1 MAKAKHTYAVRLAVE
16 GGNKVKA
23 ELVNVGESGERSLKK
38 IERAGGKASLGL
50 SSLGERARM
59 LTTGMRA
66 LGGALVGAAA
76 VGGLATLI
84 DRSISAADAIGKTAD
99 KLGVGIEALQELR
112 FAAQLAGV
120 QQQTLDMGLQRFTRR
135 VAEAAKGTGEAK
147 QALTDMGIA
156 LRDQHGNIRRSEDLL
171 NDVAEAFK
179 RTEDPAERLRLA
191 FKLFDSEGVAM
202 VNMLVGGA
210 DALEATRRHA
220 RDLGIVLEED
230 LVRNAEKARDQLDTL
245 GKVVSANLT
254 RAMLDLAPAIA
265 DISSG
270 LANLAADAATAYEQI
285 KLALSGDFN
294 FEGLSERS
302 TRRIVEERRQE
313 LQEIARELNEI
324 GDVGFLDDP
333 LAWGRKVALERRL
346 QERVEQ
352 YRQWAAKLAW
362 MQRDDGDNAPAPDG
376 TTTPD
381 AIEADIRSAQD
392 RSRRIAQIETDLQRQ
407 LFEATHQGADR
418 IRAEYERLVSE
429 MRGLIEPDGGNLDQV
444 GAIMARAAAVR
455 DAKLTRLA
463 EQEAEA
469 ARRKQ
474 AANTRIME
482 GLRAER
488 DELALTDRQR
498 FISQALRRLSGE
510 ATDAERAQVRELA
523 GALFDEKQ
531 AIEARTKAEEDAARI
546 REQGKA
552 LTEELRTAEEAYA
565 AEVRELNELLAAGA
579 IDQET
584 FARASERAYDQ
595 MLSASQDWSAGV
607 VRALRDYARESADA
621 AQQFEQ
627 ATSRALK
634 ASEDAFV
641 QWATTGKVSASDLF
655 NSIAEEALRAA
666 YRMAVIKPFG
676 ALFEGIFGSIAGSLF
691 GGSSGMVGDFPA
703 SGPVQVAHVGG
714 VIGSDPLPS
723 RLIHPTVFD
732 NAPRFHGGGVVGN
745 EVPIIAQRGETVF
758 TPGQMR
764 VLSAGLRGSELGQ
777 KPEVKVNVHVD
788 NRAPGTEARAQ
799 WRSDGGGGLRL
810 DIIVEQIEGQIA
822 RNIGRGEGLAP
833 TMERRYGLNPAAGA
847 YR

>member
-76 VGGLATLI
+76 VGGLATLV

-147 QALTDMGIA
+147 QALTDMGIV
-156 LRDQHGNIRRSEDLL
+156 LRDQHGKIRRSEDLL

-270 LANLAADAATAYEQI
+270 LADLAADAATAYEQI

-324 GDVGFLDDP
+324 GDIGFLDDP
-333 LAWGRKVALERRL
+333 IAWGRKVALERRL

-362 MQRDDGDNAPAPDG
+362 MQRDDGDNASVPDSA
-376 TTTPD
+376 TTPD

-392 RSRRIAQIETDLQRQ
+392 RSRRIAQIENDLQRQ

-429 MRGLIEPDGGNLDQV
+429 MQGLIEPDGGNLDQV
-444 GAIMARAAAVR
+444 SEIMTRAAAVR
-455 DAKLTRLA
+455 DAKLSRLA

-474 AANTRIME
+474 AANTRIIE

-498 FISQALRRLSGE
+498 FISQALRRLSAE
-510 ATDAERAQVRELA
+510 ATDFERAQVRDLA

-531 AIEARTKAEEDAARI
+531 AIEARTKSEEDAARI

-565 AEVRELNELLAAGA
+565 AEVRKLNELLAAGA

-595 MLSASQDWSAGV
+595 MLRASQDWSAGV
-607 VRALRDYARESADA
+607 VRALRDYARESSDA

-691 GGSSGMVGDFPA
+691 GGSSGMVGDFP
-703 SGPVQVAHVGG
+703 SPGPVQVAHVGG

-723 RLIHPTVFD
+723 RSVHPTVFD
-732 NAPRFHGGGVVGN
+732 NVPRFHGGGVVGN

>member
-1 MAKAKHTYAVRLAVE
+1 
-16 GGNKVKA
+16 
-23 ELVNVGESGERSLKK
+23 
-38 IERAGGKASLGL
+38 
-50 SSLGERARM
+50 
-59 LTTGMRA
+59 
-66 LGGALVGAAA
+66 
-76 VGGLATLI
+76 
-84 DRSISAADAIGKTAD
+84 
-99 KLGVGIEALQELR
+99 
-112 FAAQLAGV
+112 
-120 QQQTLDMGLQRFTRR
+120 
-135 VAEAAKGTGEAK
+135 
-147 QALTDMGIA
+147 
-156 LRDQHGNIRRSEDLL
+156 
-171 NDVAEAFK
+171 
-179 RTEDPAERLRLA
+179 
-191 FKLFDSEGVAM
+191 
-202 VNMLVGGA
+202 
-210 DALEATRRHA
+210 
-220 RDLGIVLEED
+220 
-230 LVRNAEKARDQLDTL
+230 
-245 GKVVSANLT
+245 
-254 RAMLDLAPAIA
+254 
-265 DISSG
+265 
-270 LANLAADAATAYEQI
+270 
-285 KLALSGDFN
+285 
-294 FEGLSERS
+294 
-302 TRRIVEERRQE
+302 
-313 LQEIARELNEI
+313 
-324 GDVGFLDDP
+324 
-333 LAWGRKVALERRL
+333 
-346 QERVEQ
+346 
-352 YRQWAAKLAW
+352 
-362 MQRDDGDNAPAPDG
+362 MQ
-376 TTTPD
+376 
-381 AIEADIRSAQD
+381 
-392 RSRRIAQIETDLQRQ
+392 
-407 LFEATHQGADR
+407 
-418 IRAEYERLVSE
+418 
-429 MRGLIEPDGGNLDQV
+429 GLIEPGGGNLDQV

-455 DAKLTRLA
+455 DSKLSRLA

-469 ARRKQ
+469 ERRKQ
-474 AANTRIME
+474 AANTRIIE

-498 FISQALRRLSGE
+498 FISQALRRLSAE
-510 ATDAERAQVRELA
+510 ATDAERAQVRDLA

-565 AEVRELNELLAAGA
+565 AEVRKLNELLTAGA

-595 MLSASQDWSAGV
+595 MLSASKDWSAGV
-607 VRALRDYARESADA
+607 VRALRDYARESSDA

-641 QWATTGKVSASDLF
+641 QWATTGKVSATDLF
-655 NSIAEEALRAA
+655 NSIAEEALRTA

-676 ALFEGIFGSIAGSLF
+676 ALFEGILGSIAGSLF

-703 SGPVQVAHVGG
+703 PGPVQVAHVGG

-723 RLIHPTVFD
+723 RPIHPTVFD

-764 VLSAGLRGSELGQ
+764 VLRAGLRGSELGQ

>member
-23 ELVNVGESGERSLKK
+23 ELVSVGDSGERSLKK
-38 IERAGGKASLGL
+38 IERAGGTASRGL
-50 SSLGERARM
+50 TGLADRART
-59 LTTGMRA
+59 LTMGMRA
-66 LGGALVGAAA
+66 LGGALIGGAAI
-76 VGGLATLI
+76 GGLATLI
-84 DRSISAADAIGKTAD
+84 DRSITAADAVAKTAD
-99 KLGVGIEALQELR
+99 KLGVGVEALQELR

-120 QQQTLDMGLQRFTRR
+120 EQQTLDMGLQRFTRR
-135 VAEAAKGTGEAK
+135 VAEAARGTGEAK

-179 RTEDPAERLRLA
+179 RTADPAERLRLA

-210 DALEATRRHA
+210 EALEATRRHA

-270 LANLAADAATAYEQI
+270 LADLAADAATAYEQI
-285 KLALSGDFN
+285 KLVLSGDFN

-313 LQEIARELNEI
+313 LQDIVRELQEI
-324 GDVGFLDDP
+324 GDVEFLDDP
-333 LAWGRKVALERRL
+333 IAWGRKVALERRL

-352 YRQWAAKLAW
+352 YRQWAAKLTW
-362 MQRDDGDNAPAPDG
+362 MQRDNGDNAPAPDG

-381 AIEADIRSAQD
+381 AIEADIRAAQD
-392 RSRRIAQIETDLQRQ
+392 RSRRITQIESDLQRQ
-407 LFEATHQGADR
+407 LFETTHEGADR
-418 IRAEYERLVSE
+418 VRAEYQQLVTE
-429 MRGLIEPDGGNLDQV
+429 MQTLIEPDGGNLDQV
-444 GAIMARAAAVR
+444 GEIMARAAALR
-455 DAKLTRLA
+455 DAKLARLA
-463 EQEAEA
+463 AQEEEA
-469 ARRKQ
+469 ARRRQ
-474 AANTRIME
+474 EANTRIVE

-488 DELALTDRQR
+488 DELAMTDKQR
-498 FISQALRRLSGE
+498 FVSQALRRLSAE
-510 ATDAERAQVRELA
+510 ATDAQKSQVRDLA
-523 GALFDEKQ
+523 GALFDERQ
-531 AIEARTKAEEDAARI
+531 AIEARTKAEEEAARL
-546 REQGKA
+546 REKGKS
-552 LTEELRTAEEAYA
+552 LTEQLRTAEEAYA
-565 AEVRELNELLAAGA
+565 DEVRELNDLLAAGA
-579 IDQET
+579 ISQET
-584 FARASERAYDQ
+584 FARASEQAYDR
-595 MLSASQDWSAGV
+595 MLRASDDWSDGV
-607 VRALRDYARESADA
+607 VRALRDYARESSDA
-621 AQQFEQ
+621 ATQFEQ
-627 ATSRALK
+627 ATTRALK
-634 ASEDAFV
+634 AGEGAFV

-676 ALFEGIFGSIAGSLF
+676 SLFEGIFSSIGGSIASSLF
-691 GGSSGMVGDFPA
+691 GGGSGMIGDFPA
-703 SGPVQVAHVGG
+703 PGPVQVAHSGG
-714 VIGSDPLPS
+714 VIGKDVLPS
-723 RLIHPTVFD
+723 RSVSPDLFE
-732 NAPRFHGGGVVGN
+732 NAPRFHGGGVVGG
-745 EVPIIAQRGETVF
+745 EMPIIAQSGETVF

-764 VLSAGLRGSELGQ
+764 ALGTELGQ
-777 KPEVKVNVHVD
+777 RSEVQVNVHVD

-799 WRSDGGGGLRL
+799 WRSDGGGGLSL
-810 DIIVEQIEGQIA
+810 DIVVEQIEGQIA

-833 TMERRYGLNPAAGA
+833 TMERRYGLNPAAGS

>member
-16 GGNKVKA
+16 GGNKIKA

-99 KLGVGIEALQELR
+99 KLSVGIEALQELR

-270 LANLAADAATAYEQI
+270 LADLAADAATAYEQI

-324 GDVGFLDDP
+324 GDIGFMDDP
-333 LAWGRKVALERRL
+333 IAWGRKVALERRL

-362 MQRDDGDNAPAPDG
+362 MQRDDGDSPLAPDS

-429 MRGLIEPDGGNLDQV
+429 MQGLIEPGGGNLDQV
-444 GAIMARAAAVR
+444 GEIMARAAAVR
-455 DAKLTRLA
+455 DAKLSRLA

-474 AANTRIME
+474 AANTRIIE

-498 FISQALRRLSGE
+498 FISQALRRLSAE
-510 ATDAERAQVRELA
+510 ATDIERAQVRDLA

-546 REQGKA
+546 REQGKV

-565 AEVRELNELLAAGA
+565 AEVSKLNELLAAGT

-584 FARASERAYDQ
+584 FARASERAFDQ
-595 MLSASQDWSAGV
+595 MLRASQDWSAGV
-607 VRALRDYARESADA
+607 VRALRDYARESSDA

-666 YRMAVIKPFG
+666 YRMAVIKPLG

-703 SGPVQVAHVGG
+703 PGPVQVAHVGG

-723 RLIHPTVFD
+723 RSIPPTVFE

-777 KPEVKVNVHVD
+777 KPEVEVNVHVD

-799 WRSDGGGGLRL
+799 WRSDGGGGLKL

>member
-50 SSLGERARM
+50 TSLGERARS
-59 LTTGMRA
+59 LATGMRA

-313 LQEIARELNEI
+313 LQEIARELNAI
-324 GDVGFLDDP
+324 GDIGFMDDP
-333 LAWGRKVALERRL
+333 IAWGRKVALERRL

-362 MQRDDGDNAPAPDG
+362 MQRDDGDNAPAPDS

-429 MRGLIEPDGGNLDQV
+429 MQGLIEPGGGNLDQV
-444 GAIMARAAAVR
+444 GEIMARAAAVR
-455 DAKLTRLA
+455 DAKLSRLT

-474 AANTRIME
+474 AANTRIIE

-498 FISQALRRLSGE
+498 FISQALRRLSAE
-510 ATDAERAQVRELA
+510 ATDIERAQVRDLA

-565 AEVRELNELLAAGA
+565 AEVRKLNELLAAGA

-584 FARASERAYDQ
+584 FARASEKAYDQ

-607 VRALRDYARESADA
+607 VRALRDYARESSDA

-703 SGPVQVAHVGG
+703 PGPVQVAHVGG

-723 RLIHPTVFD
+723 RSVHPMVFE

>member
-1 MAKAKHTYAVRLAVE
+1 
-16 GGNKVKA
+16 
-23 ELVNVGESGERSLKK
+23 
-38 IERAGGKASLGL
+38 
-50 SSLGERARM
+50 
-59 LTTGMRA
+59 
-66 LGGALVGAAA
+66 
-76 VGGLATLI
+76 
-84 DRSISAADAIGKTAD
+84 
-99 KLGVGIEALQELR
+99 
-112 FAAQLAGV
+112 
-120 QQQTLDMGLQRFTRR
+120 
-135 VAEAAKGTGEAK
+135 
-147 QALTDMGIA
+147 
-156 LRDQHGNIRRSEDLL
+156 
-171 NDVAEAFK
+171 
-179 RTEDPAERLRLA
+179 
-191 FKLFDSEGVAM
+191 
-202 VNMLVGGA
+202 
-210 DALEATRRHA
+210 
-220 RDLGIVLEED
+220 
-230 LVRNAEKARDQLDTL
+230 
-245 GKVVSANLT
+245 
-254 RAMLDLAPAIA
+254 
-265 DISSG
+265 
-270 LANLAADAATAYEQI
+270 
-285 KLALSGDFN
+285 
-294 FEGLSERS
+294 
-302 TRRIVEERRQE
+302 
-313 LQEIARELNEI
+313 
-324 GDVGFLDDP
+324 
-333 LAWGRKVALERRL
+333 
-346 QERVEQ
+346 
-352 YRQWAAKLAW
+352 
-362 MQRDDGDNAPAPDG
+362 
-376 TTTPD
+376 
-381 AIEADIRSAQD
+381 
-392 RSRRIAQIETDLQRQ
+392 
-407 LFEATHQGADR
+407 
-418 IRAEYERLVSE
+418 
-429 MRGLIEPDGGNLDQV
+429 
-444 GAIMARAAAVR
+444 MARAGAVR
-455 DAKLTRLA
+455 DAKLSRLT

-474 AANTRIME
+474 AANIRIIE

-498 FISQALRRLSGE
+498 VISQALRRLSAE
-510 ATDAERAQVRELA
+510 ATDAERAQVRDLA
-523 GALFDEKQ
+523 GTLFDEKQ

-565 AEVRELNELLAAGA
+565 AEVRKLNELLAAGA

-595 MLSASQDWSAGV
+595 MLRASQDWSAGV
-607 VRALRDYARESADA
+607 VRALRDYARESSDA

-676 ALFEGIFGSIAGSLF
+676 ALFEDIFGSIAGSLF

-703 SGPVQVAHVGG
+703 PGPVQVAHVGG

-723 RLIHPTVFD
+723 RSVHPTVFD

-764 VLSAGLRGSELGQ
+764 ALGSELGQ

-788 NRAPGTEARAQ
+788 NQAPGTEARAQ

>member
-38 IERAGGKASLGL
+38 IERAGGRASLGL

-66 LGGALVGAAA
+66 LGSALVGAAA

-270 LANLAADAATAYEQI
+270 LADLAADAATAYEQI

-324 GDVGFLDDP
+324 GDIGFLNDP
-333 LAWGRKVALERRL
+333 IAWGRKVALERRL

-362 MQRDDGDNAPAPDG
+362 MQRDDGDSAPAPDG

-429 MRGLIEPDGGNLDQV
+429 MQGLIEPDGGNLDQI
-444 GAIMARAAAVR
+444 GEIMARAAAVR
-455 DAKLTRLA
+455 DAKLSRLA

-474 AANTRIME
+474 AANTRIIE

-498 FISQALRRLSGE
+498 FISQALRRLSAE
-510 ATDAERAQVRELA
+510 ATDAERAQVRDLA
-523 GALFDEKQ
+523 GALFDQKQ
-531 AIEARTKAEEDAARI
+531 AIEARTKAEEDADRI
-546 REQGKA
+546 RERGKA

-565 AEVRELNELLAAGA
+565 AEVRKLNELLAAGA

-584 FARASERAYDQ
+584 FARASEQAYDQ

-607 VRALRDYARESADA
+607 VRALRDYARESSDA

-691 GGSSGMVGDFPA
+691 GGSAGMVGDFPA
-703 SGPVQVAHVGG
+703 PGPVQVAHVGG

-723 RLIHPTVFD
+723 RPIYPTVFD

-764 VLSAGLRGSELGQ
+764 ALGSELGQ

>member
-38 IERAGGKASLGL
+38 IERAGGKASRGL

-254 RAMLDLAPAIA
+254 RAILDLAPAIA
-265 DISSG
+265 DVSSG
-270 LANLAADAATAYEQI
+270 LADLAADAATTYEQI

-324 GDVGFLDDP
+324 GDIGFLDDP
-333 LAWGRKVALERRL
+333 IAWGRKVALERRL

-352 YRQWAAKLAW
+352 YRQWSTKLAL
-362 MQRDDGDNAPAPDG
+362 MQREDGDNALEPDS

-429 MRGLIEPDGGNLDQV
+429 MQGLIEPGGGNLDQV
-444 GAIMARAAAVR
+444 GEIMARAAAVR
-455 DAKLTRLA
+455 DAKLSRLA

-469 ARRKQ
+469 ERRKQ
-474 AANTRIME
+474 AANTRIIE

-498 FISQALRRLSGE
+498 FISQALRRLSAE
-510 ATDAERAQVRELA
+510 ATDAERAQVQDLA
-523 GALFDEKQ
+523 GALFYEKQ

-546 REQGKA
+546 REQGKT

-565 AEVRELNELLAAGA
+565 AEIRKLNELLAAGA
-579 IDQET
+579 INQET

-595 MLSASQDWSAGV
+595 MLRASQDWSAGV
-607 VRALRDYARESADA
+607 VRALRDYARESSDA

-703 SGPVQVAHVGG
+703 PGPVQVAHVGG

-723 RLIHPTVFD
+723 RSVHPTVFD

-745 EVPIIAQRGETVF
+745 EVPIIARRGETVF

-764 VLSAGLRGSELGQ
+764 ALGAELGQ